1 MVVFAMTVV
10 VVECLNE
17 HIHGK
22 RKYDVSLPPDK
33 LE

>member
-10 VVECLNE
+10 VVVSMSTYM
-17 HIHGK
+17 GK